1 MKTILV
7 PTDFNELATAALRYA
22 AQIAAATGAEIVVL
36 YADRFEPP
44 AEFTAAQAQ
53 LLAGSI
59 AESRR
64 RADEELIAYVRE
76 VVPEGIAVRTIVR
89 EDFPATAIRV
99 LADEV
104 NVDLIV
110 MGTHGRGRLSRI
122 LFGSVAEAVL
132 RDTRRPVLT
141 VRSTAANAIRN
152 IACVEEGAS
161 EFASSLA
168 RQLGAELVG
177 DRDGADLVVTC
188 ERDTALVRQS
198 PVPVLTVR

>member
-36 YADRFEPP
+36 YADRFDPP

-64 RADEELIAYVRE
+64 RADEELAMYTRE
-76 VVPEGIAVRTIVR
+76 IVPDSVAVRTVIR
-89 EDFPATAIRV
+89 EDFPATAIRE

-104 NVDLIV
+104 DADLIV
-110 MGTHGRGRLSRI
+110 MGTHGRGLLTRI
-122 LFGSVAEAVL
+122 LFGSVAESVL
-132 RDTRRPVLT
+132 KNTRRPVLT
-141 VRSTAANAIRN
+141 VRSNSVSPIRR

-161 EFASSLA
+161 SFAASLA
-168 RQLGAELVG
+168 ARLGAELIS
-177 DRDGADLVVTC
+177 DRAGADLLVTC
-188 ERDTALVRQS
+188 EPQTALVRQS
-198 PVPVLTVR
+198 LVPVLTAP

>member
-36 YADRFEPP
+36 YADRFDPP

-64 RADEELIAYVRE
+64 RADEELAMYTRE
-76 VVPEGIAVRTIVR
+76 IVPDSVAVRTVIR
-89 EDFPATAIRV
+89 EDFPATAIRE

-104 NVDLIV
+104 DADLIV
-110 MGTHGRGRLSRI
+110 MGTHGRGLLTRI

-141 VRSTAANAIRN
+141 VRSTKANDIRT
-152 IACVEEGAS
+152 IACTDDGAS
-161 EFASSLA
+161 PFAASLA
-168 RQLGAELVG
+168 GQLGAELVN
-177 DRDGADLVVTC
+177 DRAGADLVVTC